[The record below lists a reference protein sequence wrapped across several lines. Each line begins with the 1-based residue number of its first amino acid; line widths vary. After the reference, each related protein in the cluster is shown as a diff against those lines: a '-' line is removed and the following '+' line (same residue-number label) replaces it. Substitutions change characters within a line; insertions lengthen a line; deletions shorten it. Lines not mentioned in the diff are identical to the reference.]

1 MSSFA
6 SFSQFI
12 RHGGQ
17 ASIILSLLPV
27 EPSLELKQ
35 SSLDP
40 ASVDAFEQRLRELA
54 TENWSS
60 IATAFQ
66 QAGIEADPAAEDI
79 EAEVVQA
86 RATYSDQASAIL
98 ASGNPSVS
106 EADLVTLSDW
116 LARRFL
122 TEINE
127 RRQRDLG
134 VTHYIWRSVDD
145 PKVRTTHA
153 ERDDRLFSWDDRF
166 SDGHPG
172 HGYNCRCSAEPAILD
187 GAILLTDVTLSEGLA
202 GRIVAAQGAGLTD
215 AAADAAVGGVR
226 TFYSTFRFS
235 WLGYRRLFGVITP
248 EEEAE
253 RLAIREGLIRSI
265 DTIINLD
272 AETARSM
279 AEAFVDYFDARH
291 ADLRLLNLEHRLG
304 LVPEESLL
312 SAYRQVAYLDASA
325 MLGATALTTV
335 ASRLGIG
342 VARLRPRDA
351 IVALRTAAARYD
363 GMLGMR
369 RAFVTSFV
377 SRRFADLSTQGH
389 GPQRHEGA
397 VTRAMLEARVLRG
410 IDPMT
415 GTRVDGETGGRHRAP
430 SAASRFT
437 TPEAFVAA
445 ETYVRST
452 PAYRSARDA
461 AVFYPAYQRG
471 FFEVAIPIEDAL
483 GRNLLAEVEGVVR
496 TGPRSSIV
504 PLGTVNFD
512 GGLVIARFR
521 IAADGEPRLI
531 TMFPVGRRQ

>member
-27 EPSLELKQ
+27 ERPLELKQ
-35 SSLDP
+35 SLPDP

-54 TENWSS
+54 AENWSGL
-60 IATAFQ
+60 AAALWR
-66 QAGIEADPAAEDI
+66 AGIEADPAAEDI
-79 EAEVVQA
+79 EAEIGQA
-86 RATYSDQASAIL
+86 RATHSGQASAIL
-98 ASGNPSVS
+98 AAGDPSVY
-106 EADLVTLSDW
+106 EADLATLSDW

-166 SDGHPG
+166 RDGHPG
-172 HGYNCRCSAEPAILD
+172 HGYNCRCTAEPAILD
-187 GAILLTDVTLSEGLA
+187 GAILLTEVTLSEGLSN
-202 GRIVAAQGAGLTD
+202 RIADAQGAGLAD
-215 AAADAAVGGVR
+215 AAAEAAAGGVE
-226 TFYSTFRFS
+226 TLYSTIRFS

-253 RLAIREGLIRSI
+253 LLAMREGLIRTI

-279 AEAFVDYFDARH
+279 AEAFVDYFDARQ
-291 ADLRLLNLEHRLG
+291 ADLRLLDLEHRLG

-312 SAYRQVAYLDASA
+312 SANRQVAYLDASA
-325 MLGATALTTV
+325 TLGATALTTV

-369 RAFVTSFV
+369 RATVVTYV

-415 GTRVDGETGGRHRAP
+415 GTR
-430 SAASRFT
+430 
-437 TPEAFVAA
+437 
-445 ETYVRST
+445 
-452 PAYRSARDA
+452 
-461 AVFYPAYQRG
+461 
-471 FFEVAIPIEDAL
+471 I
-483 GRNLLAEVEGVVR
+483 
-496 TGPRSSIV
+496 
-504 PLGTVNFD
+504 
-512 GGLVIARFR
+512 
-521 IAADGEPRLI
+521 
-531 TMFPVGRRQ
+531 

>member
-1 MSSFA
+1 MSSFV
-6 SFSQFI
+6 SFSEFI

-27 EPSLELKQ
+27 EPSLERKQ
-35 SSLDP
+35 SSL
-40 ASVDAFEQRLRELA
+40 AAANMDAFEQRLRELA
-54 TENWSS
+54 AENWAG
-60 IATAFQ
+60 IAAAFQ
-66 QAGIEADPAAEDI
+66 RAGIEADPAAGDV
-79 EAEVVQA
+79 EAEVAQA
-86 RATYSDQASAIL
+86 LATYSDQASAIMGSGD
-98 ASGNPSVS
+98 ASVA
-106 EADLVTLSDW
+106 EADLMTLSDW
-116 LARRFL
+116 LVRRFL

-127 RRQRDLG
+127 RRQRELG
-134 VTHYIWRSVDD
+134 VTHYIWRTLDD
-145 PKVRTTHA
+145 PKVRTAHA
-153 ERDDRLFSWDDRF
+153 ERDDRLFSWDNRF

-172 HGYNCRCSAEPAILD
+172 HGYNCRCFAEPAILD
-187 GAILLTDVTLSEGLA
+187 GAILLTEVTLSQGLSS
-202 GRIVAAQGAGLTD
+202 RIAEAQGAGLAD
-215 AAADAAVGGVR
+215 AAADAAAGGFG
-226 TFYSTFRFS
+226 TLYSTLRFS

-253 RLAIREGLIRSI
+253 RLAMRDGLIRTI

-279 AEAFVDYFDARH
+279 AEAFVEYFDARH
-291 ADLRLLNLEHRLG
+291 ADLRLLDLEHRLG
-304 LVPEESLL
+304 LVPEASLL
-312 SAYRQVAYLDASA
+312 SAYRQVAYLDASVT
-325 MLGATALTTV
+325 LGATALTTV

-369 RAFVTSFV
+369 RATVVSYV
-377 SRRFADLSTQGH
+377 SRRFADLSSQGH

-415 GTRVDGETGGRHRAP
+415 GTRIDGETGGRHRAP
-430 SAASRFT
+430 RAASRFT

-452 PAYRSARDA
+452 PVYRAARDA
-461 AVFYPAYQRG
+461 ALFDPAYQRG
-471 FFEVAIPIEDAL
+471 SFEVAVRIEDAL
-483 GRNLLAEVEGVVR
+483 GRNLLASVEGVIRV
-496 TGPRSSIV
+496 GPRSGPE
-504 PLGTVNFD
+504 PLAAMDFD

-521 IAADGEPRLI
+521 LAADGEPHLV
-531 TMFPVGRRQ
+531 TMLPVGRRE

>member
-1 MSSFA
+1 MSSVA

-35 SSLDP
+35 SSPDL

-54 TENWSS
+54 AENWSS
-60 IATAFQ
+60 IAAAFLR
-66 QAGIEADPAAEDI
+66 AGIEADPAAEDI
-79 EAEVVQA
+79 EAEIGQA

-98 ASGNPSVS
+98 AAGDPSFS
-106 EADLVTLSDW
+106 EADIETLADW

-145 PKVRTTHA
+145 PKVRTAHA
-153 ERDDRLFSWDDRF
+153 ERDDRF

-172 HGYNCRCSAEPAILD
+172 HGFNCRCTAEPAIMD
-187 GAILLTDVTLSEGLA
+187 GAVLLTDVTLSEGLSN
-202 GRIVAAQGAGLTD
+202 RIADAQGAGLAD
-215 AAADAAVGGVR
+215 AAADAAAGGVE
-226 TFYSTFRFS
+226 TLYSTIRFS

-253 RLAIREGLIRSI
+253 RLAMREGLIRTI

-279 AEAFVDYFDARH
+279 AEAFVAYFDARH
-291 ADLRLLNLEHRLG
+291 ADLRLLDLEHRLG
-304 LVPEESLL
+304 LVPEQSLL
-312 SAYRQVAYLDASA
+312 RAHRQVAYLDASVT
-325 MLGATALTTV
+325 LGATALTTV

-351 IVALRTAAARYD
+351 IVAVRTAAARYD
-363 GMLGMR
+363 GMLSMR
-369 RAFVTSFV
+369 RASVATYV

-415 GTRVDGETGGRHRAP
+415 GTRIDGETGRPHFAV
-430 SAASRFT
+430 SSASRFT

-445 ETYVRST
+445 ESYVRRTSD
-452 PAYRSARDA
+452 YRSSRDA
-461 AVFYPAYQRG
+461 TLFDTDYRDGY
-471 FFEVAIPIEDAL
+471 FEVALPIEDVL
-483 GRNLLAEVEGVVR
+483 GRDLLVAVEGVVR
-496 TGPRSSIV
+496 IGPRGNPQGV
-504 PLGTVNFD
+504 AEMNFD

>member
-17 ASIILSLLPV
+17 AGIILSLLPV

-35 SSLDP
+35 SSPDL

-54 TENWSS
+54 AENWSS
-60 IATAFQ
+60 IAAAFLR
-66 QAGIEADPAAEDI
+66 AGIEADPAAEDI
-79 EAEVVQA
+79 EAEVDQA
-86 RATYSDQASAIL
+86 LATYSDQASTIL
-98 ASGNPSVS
+98 ASGDPSVLKPNI
-106 EADLVTLSDW
+106 ETLAGW

-127 RRQRDLG
+127 RRQRQLG
-134 VTHYIWRSVDD
+134 VTHFIWRTLDD

-172 HGYNCRCSAEPAILD
+172 HGYNCRCTVEPAILD
-187 GAILLTDVTLSEGLA
+187 GAVLLTEVTLSEGLSN
-202 GRIVAAQGAGLTD
+202 RIADAQGAGLAD
-215 AAADAAVGGVR
+215 AAAEAAAGGVE
-226 TFYSTFRFS
+226 TLYSTIRFS

-253 RLAIREGLIRSI
+253 RLAMREGLIRTI

-291 ADLRLLNLEHRLG
+291 ADLRLLDLEHRLG

-312 SAYRQVAYLDASA
+312 NAYRQVAYLDASVT
-325 MLGATALTTV
+325 LGATALTTV

-351 IVALRTAAARYD
+351 IVAVRTAAARCD
-363 GMLGMR
+363 GMLSMR
-369 RAFVTSFV
+369 RASVATYV

-397 VTRAMLEARVLRG
+397 VTRAMLEARVMRG

-430 SAASRFT
+430 RAASRFT
-437 TPEAFVAA
+437 SPEAFVAA
-445 ETYVRST
+445 ENYVRST
-452 PAYRSARDA
+452 PEYSAARDA
-461 AVFYPAYQRG
+461 ALFDPAYQRG
-471 FFEVAIPIEDAL
+471 AFEVVVRIEDAL
-483 GRNLLAEVEGVVR
+483 GLNLLTSVEGVIR
-496 TGPRSSIV
+496 IGHRGGPE
-504 PLGTVNFD
+504 PLAAMDFH

-521 IAADGEPRLI
+521 IAADGEPQLV
-531 TMFPVGRRQ
+531 TMLPVGRRE

>member
-17 ASIILSLLPV
+17 ASIILSLLPA

-35 SSLDP
+35 SSPDP
-40 ASVDAFEQRLRELA
+40 ASVDAFEQRLRDLA
-54 TENWSS
+54 ADNWSS
-60 IATAFQ
+60 ILAAFLR
-66 QAGIEADPAAEDI
+66 AGIEADPAAGDI

-86 RATYSDQASAIL
+86 RATYSDQASAIMG
-98 ASGNPSVS
+98 SGDPSVA

-134 VTHYIWRSVDD
+134 VTHYVWRSVDD
-145 PKVRTTHA
+145 PKVRTAHA
-153 ERDDRLFSWDDRF
+153 ERDDRIFSWDDRF

-172 HGYNCRCSAEPAILD
+172 HGFNCRCSAEPAILD
-187 GAILLTDVTLSEGLA
+187 GAVLLTEVALSEGLSN
-202 GRIVAAQGAGLTD
+202 RIAEAQGAGLADATVD
-215 AAADAAVGGVR
+215 AAAGGVG
-226 TFYSTFRFS
+226 TLYSTLRFS
-235 WLGYRRLFGVITP
+235 WLGYRRLFGMITP

-253 RLAIREGLIRSI
+253 RLAMRDGLIRTI

-279 AEAFVDYFDARH
+279 AEAFVDYFEARH
-291 ADLRLLNLEHRLG
+291 ADLRLLDLEHRVG
-304 LVPEESLL
+304 LVSEASLL
-312 SAYRQVAYLDASA
+312 SAYRQVAYLDASVT
-325 MLGATALTTV
+325 LGATALTTV

-363 GMLGMR
+363 GMLSMR
-369 RAFVTSFV
+369 RASVATYV
-377 SRRFADLSTQGH
+377 SRRVADLSTQGH

-410 IDPMT
+410 IDPIT

-430 SAASRFT
+430 RAASRFT
-437 TPEAFVAA
+437 SPEAFVAA
-445 ETYVRST
+445 ENYVRST
-452 PAYRSARDA
+452 PEYRAARDA
-461 AVFYPAYQRG
+461 ALFDPAYQRG
-471 FFEVAIPIEDAL
+471 AFEVVVRIEDAL
-483 GRNLLAEVEGVVR
+483 GLNLLRSVEGVIR
-496 TGPRSSIV
+496 IGHRGGPE
-504 PLGTVNFD
+504 PLAAMDFD

-521 IAADGEPRLI
+521 IAADGEPQLV
-531 TMFPVGRRQ
+531 TMLPVGRRE

>member
-1 MSSFA
+1 
-6 SFSQFI
+6 
-12 RHGGQ
+12 
-17 ASIILSLLPV
+17 
-27 EPSLELKQ
+27 
-35 SSLDP
+35 
-40 ASVDAFEQRLRELA
+40 
-54 TENWSS
+54 
-60 IATAFQ
+60 
-66 QAGIEADPAAEDI
+66 
-79 EAEVVQA
+79 
-86 RATYSDQASAIL
+86 
-98 ASGNPSVS
+98 
-106 EADLVTLSDW
+106 
-116 LARRFL
+116 
-122 TEINE
+122 
-127 RRQRDLG
+127 
-134 VTHYIWRSVDD
+134 
-145 PKVRTTHA
+145 
-153 ERDDRLFSWDDRF
+153 
-166 SDGHPG
+166 
-172 HGYNCRCSAEPAILD
+172 
-187 GAILLTDVTLSEGLA
+187 
-202 GRIVAAQGAGLTD
+202 LTD

-325 MLGATALTTV
+325 MLWATALTTV

-351 IVALRTAAARYD
+351 IVALRTASARYD
-363 GMLGMR
+363 GMRGMR

-430 SAASRFT
+430 STASRFT

-461 AVFYPAYQRG
+461 ALFDPAYQRG

>member
-12 RHGGQ
+12 RDGGQ

-253 RLAIREGLIRSI
+253 RLAICEGLIRSI
-265 DTIINLD
+265 DTIISLD

-461 AVFYPAYQRG
+461 AVFDPAYQRG

>member
-1 MSSFA
+1 MSSFG
-6 SFSQFI
+6 SFNQFI

-17 ASIILSLLPV
+17 ASIIRRLRPV
-27 EPSLELKQ
+27 EPLLELKQ
-35 SSLDP
+35 SSPDP

-54 TENWSS
+54 AENWSG
-60 IATAFQ
+60 IAAAFLR
-66 QAGIEADPAAEDI
+66 AGLEADPAAEDI
-79 EAEVVQA
+79 EAEVGQA
-86 RATYSDQASAIL
+86 IATYSDQASTIL
-98 ASGNPSVS
+98 ESGDPSVT

-127 RRQRDLG
+127 RRQRELG
-134 VTHYIWRSVDD
+134 VTHYIWRTLDD
-145 PKVRTTHA
+145 PKVRTAHA
-153 ERDDRLFSWDDRF
+153 ERDDRLFSWDNRF

-172 HGYNCRCSAEPAILD
+172 HGYNCRCFAEPAILD
-187 GAILLTDVTLSEGLA
+187 GAILLTEVTLSQGLSS
-202 GRIVAAQGAGLTD
+202 RIAEAQGAGLAD
-215 AAADAAVGGVR
+215 AAADAAAGGFG
-226 TFYSTFRFS
+226 TLYSTLRFS

-253 RLAIREGLIRSI
+253 RLAMRDGLIRTI

-279 AEAFVDYFDARH
+279 AEAFVDYFEARH
-291 ADLRLLNLEHRLG
+291 ADLPLLDLEHRLG
-304 LVPEESLL
+304 LVPEDSLL
-312 SAYRQVAYLDASA
+312 SAYRQVAYLDASVT
-325 MLGATALTTV
+325 LGATALTTV
-335 ASRLGIG
+335 ASRLGIA
-342 VARLRPRDA
+342 VARMRPRDA

-369 RAFVTSFV
+369 RATVVTFV
-377 SRRFADLSTQGH
+377 SRRFADLSSQGH

-415 GTRVDGETGGRHRAP
+415 GTRVDGETGGRHRATI
-430 SAASRFT
+430 AASRST

-445 ETYVRST
+445 EAYVRSS
-452 PAYRSARDA
+452 PEYRVAREA
-461 AVFYPAYQRG
+461 ALFDPVYQRG

-483 GRNLLAEVEGVVR
+483 GRDMMAAVEGVIR
-496 TGPRSSIV
+496 IGLRNGPN
-504 PLGTVNFD
+504 PLAAMNFD
-512 GGLVIARFR
+512 DGLVIAQFR
-521 IAADGEPRLI
+521 IAPDGEPRLI

>member
-6 SFSQFI
+6 SFSEFI

-27 EPSLELKQ
+27 ERSLELKQ
-35 SSLDP
+35 SSL
-40 ASVDAFEQRLRELA
+40 AAANMDAFEQRLRELA
-54 TENWSS
+54 AENWAG
-60 IATAFQ
+60 IVAAFQ
-66 QAGIEADPAAEDI
+66 RAGIEADPAAEDV
-79 EAEVVQA
+79 EAEVAQA
-86 RATYSDQASAIL
+86 LATYSDQASAIMG
-98 ASGNPSVS
+98 SGDATVA
-106 EADLVTLSDW
+106 EADLMTLSDW

-127 RRQRDLG
+127 RRQRNLG
-134 VTHYIWRSVDD
+134 VTHYVWRSVDD

-187 GAILLTDVTLSEGLA
+187 GAILLTAVTLSEGLS
-202 GRIVAAQGAGLTD
+202 GRIAAAQGDGLAE
-215 AAADAAVGGVR
+215 AAAEAAAGGVE
-226 TFYSTFRFS
+226 TLVSTFRFS

-248 EEEAE
+248 KEEAE
-253 RLAIREGLIRSI
+253 RLAMRDGLIRTI

-279 AEAFVDYFDARH
+279 AEAFVDYFEARH
-291 ADLRLLNLEHRLG
+291 ADLRLLDLEHHLG
-304 LVPEESLL
+304 LVSEASLL
-312 SAYRQVAYLDASA
+312 SAYRQVAYLDASVT
-325 MLGATALTTV
+325 LGATALTTV

-342 VARLRPRDA
+342 VARFRPGDA
-351 IVALRTAAARYD
+351 IVALRSAAARYD

-369 RAFVTSFV
+369 RSTVATFV
-377 SRRFADLSTQGH
+377 SRRFADLSKQGH

-410 IDPMT
+410 IDPIT

-430 SAASRFT
+430 RAASRFT

-445 ETYVRST
+445 ETYVRSS
-452 PAYRSARDA
+452 PEYRAAREA
-461 AVFYPAYQRG
+461 ALFNPNYRRG
-471 FFEVAIPIEDAL
+471 CFEVALPIEDAV

-496 TGPRSSIV
+496 VAARSGAE
-504 PLGTVNFD
+504 PLAAMNFD

-521 IAADGEPRLI
+521 IASDGEPLLV
-531 TMFPVGRRQ
+531 TMLPVGRRQ

>member
-35 SSLDP
+35 SSTDL
-40 ASVDAFEQRLRELA
+40 ASVDAFEQRLREFA
-54 TENWSS
+54 AENWSS
-60 IATAFQ
+60 IAAAFLR
-66 QAGIEADPAAEDI
+66 AGIEADPAAEDI
-79 EAEVVQA
+79 EAEIGQA
-86 RATYSDQASAIL
+86 RATYSDQASTIL
-98 ASGNPSVS
+98 AAGDPSFS
-106 EADLVTLSDW
+106 EADIETLSDW

-134 VTHYIWRSVDD
+134 VTQYTWRSVDD

-153 ERDDRLFSWDDRF
+153 ERDDRFFSWDDRF

-172 HGYNCRCSAEPAILD
+172 HGFNCRCTAEPAIMD
-187 GAILLTDVTLSEGLA
+187 GAVLLTDVTLSEGLSN
-202 GRIVAAQGAGLTD
+202 RIADAQAAGLAD
-215 AAADAAVGGVR
+215 AAADAAAGGVE
-226 TFYSTFRFS
+226 TLYSAIRFS

-253 RLAIREGLIRSI
+253 RLEMREGLIRAI
-265 DTIINLD
+265 ETIINLD
-272 AETARSM
+272 AETARNM

-291 ADLRLLNLEHRLG
+291 ADLRLLDLEHRLG
-304 LVPEESLL
+304 LIPEDALL
-312 SAYRQVAYLDASA
+312 SAYRQVAYLDASVT
-325 MLGATALTTV
+325 LGAAALTTV
-335 ASRLGIG
+335 SARLGIG

-351 IVALRTAAARYD
+351 IVAVRTAAARYD

-369 RAFVTSFV
+369 RATVVTYV
-377 SRRFADLSTQGH
+377 SRRFAELSTQGH

-415 GTRVDGETGGRHRAP
+415 GTRVDGETGGRHRATN
-430 SAASRFT
+430 AASRFT

-445 ETYVRST
+445 ETYVRSS
-452 PAYRSARDA
+452 PKHRAAREAALFDPVYR
-461 AVFYPAYQRG
+461 RG

-483 GRNLLAEVEGVVR
+483 GRDMMTAVEGVIR
-496 TGPRSSIV
+496 IGPRIGPN
-504 PLGTVNFD
+504 PLAAMNFD
-512 GGLVIARFR
+512 DGLVIAQFR
-521 IAADGEPRLI
+521 VAADGEPRLI
-531 TMFPVGRRQ
+531 TMFPVGRRE

>member
-35 SSLDP
+35 SSPDL

-54 TENWSS
+54 AENWSS
-60 IATAFQ
+60 IAAAFLR
-66 QAGIEADPAAEDI
+66 AGIEADPAAEDI
-79 EAEVVQA
+79 EAEIGQA

-98 ASGNPSVS
+98 AAGDPSFS
-106 EADLVTLSDW
+106 EADIETLADW

-145 PKVRTTHA
+145 PKVRTAHA
-153 ERDDRLFSWDDRF
+153 ERDDRLLSWDDRF

-172 HGYNCRCSAEPAILD
+172 HGFNCRCTAEPAILD
-187 GAILLTDVTLSEGLA
+187 GAVLLTDVTLSEGLSN
-202 GRIVAAQGAGLTD
+202 RIADAQGAGLAD
-215 AAADAAVGGVR
+215 AAADAAAGGVE
-226 TFYSTFRFS
+226 TLYSTIRFS

-253 RLAIREGLIRSI
+253 RLAMREGLIRTI

-279 AEAFVDYFDARH
+279 AEAFVAYFDARH
-291 ADLRLLNLEHRLG
+291 ADLRLLDLEHRLG

-312 SAYRQVAYLDASA
+312 RAHRQVAYLDASVT
-325 MLGATALTTV
+325 LGATALTTV

-351 IVALRTAAARYD
+351 IVAVRTAAARYD
-363 GMLGMR
+363 GMLSMR
-369 RAFVTSFV
+369 RASVATYV

-415 GTRVDGETGGRHRAP
+415 GTRIDGETGRPHFAV
-430 SAASRFT
+430 SSASRFT

-445 ETYVRST
+445 ESYVRRTSD
-452 PAYRSARDA
+452 YRSSRDA
-461 AVFYPAYQRG
+461 TLFDTDYRDGY
-471 FFEVAIPIEDAL
+471 FEVALPIEDVL
-483 GRNLLAEVEGVVR
+483 GRDLLVAVEGVVR
-496 TGPRSSIV
+496 IGPRGNPQGV
-504 PLGTVNFD
+504 AEMNFD